1 MIYKNIKILSFNGFH
16 CATVHGTRIERSDKA
31 TLMDAIDYAL
41 MMHDRIPKGSREI
54 LANGN
59 SRVTKTLIDNRY

>member
-1 MIYKNIKILSFNGFH
+1 MTYKNIKILSFNGFH

-41 MMHDRIPKGSREI
+41 MMHDRIPKGSKEI
-54 LANGN
+54 KSLINN
-59 SRVTKTLIDNRY
+59 SY

>member
-16 CATVHGTRIERSDKA
+16 CATVNGIRIERSDKA
-31 TLMDAIDYAL
+31 SLMDAIDYAL

-54 LANGN
+54 K
-59 SRVTKTLIDNRY
+59 SLINNRY